1 MFPWGLFKKSV
12 LKYILAHS
20 KKTLT
25 YADIKLY
32 AKYKASDCSKIRPDM
47 PNLLFFVSSLW
58 NQQNFR
64 SSYFWLH
71 LIVWSACAL
80 QQYSC
85 KTRCL
90 QKNICCRV
98 HSYCNLNFKIFK
110 WKVKINAV
118 YGNVYSPVK
127 VFLIQWISCFCSAFN
142 FFPEWFNCKEQV
154 IFIFYK
160 KKTAWQFDV
169 RSHMTQDLG
178 NTHNLYILTGENLT

>member
-110 WKVKINAV
+110 WKVKIKT
-118 YGNVYSPVK
+118 VYSGVNSTAE
-127 VFLIQWISCFCSAFN
+127 VFLHSRNGCIFGAFKL
-142 FFPEWFNCKEQV
+142 F
-154 IFIFYK
+154 
-160 KKTAWQFDV
+160 
-169 RSHMTQDLG
+169 S
-178 NTHNLYILTGENLT
+178 